1 MKLFGIN
8 IKMKKLSFNNLVF
21 ILVVTLFALT
31 AQASECLYFKQKF
44 LTDNQFN
51 EIDIS
56 KFKEKIEQEDNLC
69 LKNLMGIMIYKGLYF
84 DKDQLRAEMIFYD
97 LSNREYPESTLN
109 FAMLM
114 SQRLDQNP
122 GNVIALLLGVYKKY
136 ARDKENSHLATKARN
151 IARNYIEKLP
161 EILKKCTEEKDLN
174 CNKELLVLKT
184 TDIQNIV
191 SSFENALV
199 DLQAEVAV
207 KSINETKQA
216 RQNADNVMAIL
227 SLGLAAYNIANIS
240 NLGRASSNNS
250 SISSGPDPWFK
261 WGQGSRNDLNLYQ
274 FKL

>member
-1 MKLFGIN
+1 
-8 IKMKKLSFNNLVF
+8 MKKLSFNNLVF

-69 LKNLMGIMIYKGLYF
+69 LKNLMGIMIYKGIYF